1 MAWAKNGT
9 PHTLGSDG
17 DTLEITDL
25 TAYKFNVFLAH
36 PLKGAVA
43 GTLSP
48 LIQID
53 GNTNLDYAYRYS
65 TNGGT
70 DGATGGAD
78 YINPN
83 VGVSSDFLTIVY
95 SINIDSEEKLF
106 IIFINAGNTAGS
118 GTAPT
123 RGECVGKVD
132 TTTNTAQY
140 TQYSYD
146 NGGSSDFGTNTNL
159 SAIGTD

>member
-25 TAYKFNVFLAH
+25 TAYKFNVFLTH
-36 PLKGAVA
+36 PLKGAAA
-43 GTLSP
+43 GTISP
-48 LIQID
+48 VIQID
-53 GNTNLDYAYRYS
+53 GNTNLDYGYRWK
-65 TNGGT
+65 TDGGT
-70 DGATGGAD
+70 EFTAGGAD

-83 VGVSSDFLTIVY
+83 VSASSDFLTIVY
-95 SINIDSEEKLF
+95 SSNIDSEEKLF
-106 IIFINAGNTAGS
+106 IIFINAGNTAGA
-118 GTAPT
+118 GTVPT

-140 TQYSYD
+140 TQYRYY
-146 NGGSSDFGTNTNL
+146 NQGTSDFGTNTNL